1 MKVGLERAS
10 RLAVASS
17 DEEKPFFAWPFVE
30 GFAAAR
36 EEGTL
41 GFKKKLG
48 KEAAF
53 NLVNALPN
61 WDAATELII
70 NRPNISISFH
80 KIKSFIW
87 WEKHRFLFTVEDTR

>member
-1 MKVGLERAS
+1 M
-10 RLAVASS
+10 SS
-17 DEEKPFFAWPFVE
+17 EEKPFFAWPFVE

-36 EEGTL
+36 AEGTL
-41 GFKKKLG
+41 LHRGFKKKLG

-53 NLVNALPN
+53 DLVNALPN

-87 WEKHRFLFTVEDTR
+87 WEKHRFLFTAVDTR